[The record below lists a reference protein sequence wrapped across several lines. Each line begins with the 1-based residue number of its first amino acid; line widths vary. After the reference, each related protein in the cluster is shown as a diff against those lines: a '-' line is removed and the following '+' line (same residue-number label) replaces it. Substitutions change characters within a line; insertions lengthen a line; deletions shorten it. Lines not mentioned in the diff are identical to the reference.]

1 MVLDRLTYREYPR
14 GYVDDLEADVQR
26 LNAKIQQLEQEANH
40 LREQLASASTP
51 TVVDAESRDP
61 QQLPSAESDG
71 FSENVNLVP
80 RNVTSERKFVGDSS
94 GLFFGNI
101 VQAVL
106 TQADYKQDHGPSR
119 ESLRLRVGNRVST
132 ASPPPASPSFPDP
145 ELADRLQNAYFTQR
159 WPALPVLHRPSF
171 MERHFAPVMD
181 LKHGADEESLCLV
194 FMVFA
199 LGAIDL
205 KRRDPDVDDRHLEYF
220 NIATRHYLQGLMKA
234 DNMQTVQGLCLVT
247 IFAINEPRS
256 ANAWHVAGQAVRLA
270 IDLGLHRSPAKPP
283 PDVLGAEMRK
293 RIFWSTYALDRNVSL
308 ALGRPFAIRDADI
321 NVPLP
326 DSLTDL
332 ELLSSETPQ
341 PRPLHSLDMSTL
353 IHIIRI
359 RQIQSQIQDTFYPV
373 DASCINPETVSF
385 QRAVLRAELNN
396 WIAQAP
402 RYPHPTLVT
411 FQSPEWFQIAYSHAL
426 LLLYRPSPACPDAGL
441 ESLQI
446 CADAAISLISSYSS
460 LYAKNKITYTWIALH
475 SLFMASIT
483 MLYTLW
489 VNPEIRKAT
498 SKRVAKS
505 NIMSCLALFE
515 VMADSWPLAT
525 RCYEIVDRLGTASVA
540 LFDSPNG
547 NPPAAST
554 STEGE
559 NQCYGQVTS
568 DYMDWF
574 GTRDSRVS
582 SSFVAPGN
590 ASSEQDRA
598 FNAVDLGLPFFENLE
613 MFPELDSLFH

>member
-1 MVLDRLTYREYPR
+1 M
-14 GYVDDLEADVQR
+14 
-26 LNAKIQQLEQEANH
+26 
-40 LREQLASASTP
+40 
-51 TVVDAESRDP
+51 
-61 QQLPSAESDG
+61 
-71 FSENVNLVP
+71 
-80 RNVTSERKFVGDSS
+80 
-94 GLFFGNI
+94 
-101 VQAVL
+101 
-106 TQADYKQDHGPSR
+106 
-119 ESLRLRVGNRVST
+119 
-132 ASPPPASPSFPDP
+132 
-145 ELADRLQNAYFTQR
+145 
-159 WPALPVLHRPSF
+159 
-171 MERHFAPVMD
+171 
-181 LKHGADEESLCLV
+181 
-194 FMVFA
+194 
-199 LGAIDL
+199 
-205 KRRDPDVDDRHLEYF
+205 
-220 NIATRHYLQGLMKA
+220 
-234 DNMQTVQGLCLVT
+234 
-247 IFAINEPRS
+247 
-256 ANAWHVAGQAVRLA
+256 RLA
-270 IDLGLHRSPAKPP
+270 VVHRSPAKPP
-283 PDVLGAEMRK
+283 PDVFGAEMRK
-293 RIFWSTYALDRNVSL
+293 RVFRSTYALDRNASL

-341 PRPLHSLDMSTL
+341 PRSLHSLDMSTF

-359 RQIQSQIQDTFYPV
+359 RQIQSRIQDTFYPV

-396 WIAQAP
+396 WITQAP

-483 MLYTLW
+483 MLYTWW

-554 STEGE
+554 PTEGE
-559 NQCYGQVTS
+559 NQCYGQITS
-568 DYMDWF
+568 DYIDWF